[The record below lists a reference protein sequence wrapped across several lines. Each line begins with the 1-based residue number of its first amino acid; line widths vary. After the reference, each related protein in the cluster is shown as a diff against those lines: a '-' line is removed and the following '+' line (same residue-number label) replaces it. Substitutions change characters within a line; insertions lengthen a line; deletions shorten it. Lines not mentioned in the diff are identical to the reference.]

1 MSCLLDER
9 LLSAAGF
16 VRAGAVLAD
25 IGTDHGYLPIF
36 LLTNGDISRAVLCDV
51 NEGPLASARTN
62 VEAAGLGGVTELV
75 LTDGARGIAGRGVT
89 DYAVCGMGGELIAD
103 IISASP
109 HMAEPGVRLILQP
122 MTKQEHLR
130 RFLSLGG
137 FDIVGE
143 RYTSADGKF
152 YLTIAAEYSGSASE
166 IGQLDCYLGV
176 RPIAPGDEKAY
187 IGYLKMKLVGLR
199 RALCGRRCAGA
210 DYSVEQVLCD
220 KIAERIT
227 SLGGKC

>member
-1 MSCLLDER
+1 MSCQLDER

-25 IGTDHGYLPIF
+25 IGTDHGYLPVF
-36 LLTNGDISRAVLCDV
+36 LLSRGDISRAVLCDI
-51 NEGPLASARTN
+51 NAGPLASARAN
-62 VEAAGLGGVTELV
+62 VEAAGLSDLAELV

-103 IISASP
+103 ILSASP
-109 HMAEPGVRLILQP
+109 HMAEAGVRLILQP

-130 RFLSLGG
+130 RYLACGG
-137 FDIVGE
+137 FVTVGE
-143 RYTSADGKF
+143 RYTSAEGKF
-152 YLTIAAEYSGSASE
+152 YLTIAAEYSGEKKELSLLES
-166 IGQLDCYLGV
+166 YLGAC
-176 RPIAPGDEKAY
+176 PIVTGDEEAY
-187 IGYLKMKLVGLR
+187 VGYLKMKLVGLR
-199 RALCGRRCAGA
+199 RALDGRRCAGG
-210 DYSVEQVLCD
+210 DCSVEQMLCD